1 MGTPL
6 YLVNQDWYNAWI
18 SFTKQSFSLLMIT
31 LTEFWAPTKVKI
43 SGDESVR
50 GQLFQTTDGD
60 LICNFP
66 QRMVMMAN
74 HQIYTD
80 WLYLWWIAYTNG
92 MHGRIYIVLK
102 ESLKKIPIIGWGM
115 QLSRF
120 IFLKRN
126 WEQDRP
132 RLAAHLKQLAR
143 GLDPMWL
150 LMFPEGTNLAPSTRA
165 KSREWAAKKGIQ
177 DMQHTLLPRG
187 TGLQFCLRELRGSIR
202 WVYDCTIAYEGVPR
216 GAYAQD
222 VYTLQA
228 QYGQGKPPKCLH
240 MHWRRFHI
248 SSVPLDDPVA
258 FELWLRARWIEKD
271 YLIEHFYH
279 HGRFPMDTGVTKT
292 ARGVRRKGAGLIETR
307 IRAQNWY
314 EYLQTFAPVG
324 LLGLVLYSV
333 YGALPKKFVDR
344 IKELSAK
351 RMAALQATAA
361 GVFNRSV
368 LPRLNDVAMSN
379 PLIAAARAGK
389 LPGFKVNM
397 PEDQKAMLRSVLPK
411 SFADQIPAGQGLAKG
426 APGRKALPAP
436 PVKASMAKKLPP
448 AVTTEKKPTPKKPVT
463 AEPSAVAGS
472 NSVAPGKK
480 APTVMTLPS
489 SASSVSGASSTP
501 PKKLGPS
508 KANSKAAVPVSRGPN
523 GVVKTPMVKQPAAP
537 SQASSAATVKKQAAN
552 TGAKPLPKTSPAAAA
567 KLPSRPS

>member
-1 MGTPL
+1 
-6 YLVNQDWYNAWI
+6 
-18 SFTKQSFSLLMIT
+18 MIT

-102 ESLKKIPIIGWGM
+102 ESLKQIPIIGWGM

-126 WEQDRP
+126 WEKDRP
-132 RLAAHLKQLAR
+132 RLAAHLKKLAR

-150 LMFPEGTNLAPSTRA
+150 LMFPEGTNLAPSTRE
-165 KSREWAAKKGIQ
+165 KSKEWAEKKGIK

-216 GAYAQD
+216 GEYAQD
-222 VYTLQA
+222 IYTLQA
-228 QYGQGKPPKCLH
+228 QYGQNKPPKCLH

-248 SSVPLDDPVA
+248 STVPLEDPIA

-271 YLIEHFYH
+271 YLIEHFYKN
-279 HGRFPMDTGVTKT
+279 GRFPMDTGVTKT
-292 ARGVRRKGAGLIETR
+292 AKGVRRRGAGLIQTT
-307 IRAQNWY
+307 IRAQKWHD
-314 EYLQTFAPVG
+314 YLQTFAPIG
-324 LLGLVLYSV
+324 LLGLVLYAF
-333 YGALPKKFVDR
+333 YGALPKSFVNR
-344 IKELSAK
+344 IKEVSAK
-351 RMAALQATAA
+351 RMATLQAMTS
-361 GVFNRSV
+361 GVFNQTFM
-368 LPRLNDVAMSN
+368 PRLNEIALSN
-379 PLIAAARAGK
+379 PVIAAARAGK

-397 PEDQKAMLRSVLPK
+397 SEDQKAALRAALPK
-411 SFADQIPAGQGLAKG
+411 GLADQLPASQGPAKA
-426 APGRKALPAP
+426 APARKALPAP
-436 PVKASMAKKLPP
+436 PTKASPVKASTAKKLPP
-448 AVTTEKKPTPKKPVT
+448 AATVAKKPATATSSAPARPKNAIAINKT
-463 AEPSAVAGS
+463 
-472 NSVAPGKK
+472 
-480 APTVMTLPS
+480 PTVMTLSS
-489 SASSVSGASSTP
+489 SASSVSGASSTG

-508 KANSKAAVPVSRGPN
+508 KANPKAAASHPQGLN
-523 GVVKTPMVKQPAAP
+523 GVVKRPIAKQPSAL
-537 SQASSAATVKKQAAN
+537 SQVSSASTAKKQVPSA
-552 TGAKPLPKTSPAAAA
+552 GAKPLPKAAAA
-567 KLPSRPS
+567 AGGKPPSRPVQPVQNPKAAGAR